1 MKNTLTQLT
10 PLAALLMLTGCF
22 APVADSEALID
33 PTEGTTSL
41 KVTTRAAMGEVAY
54 PVEILAYDISGE
66 LKARQTIENANQSI
80 KLQLNDGQYH
90 ITALSGQGSYEAP
103 GSYNLKSST
112 LGIPSAGTAS
122 EPLLM
127 GGADVSLSGASA
139 SVSLVMT
146 YRVASLGITLAE
158 VPAEVTSVT
167 VGVSQ
172 QYGAIDMAGAYSGTS
187 TASISCHRSGALWRS
202 DIVYLMPG
210 MGAST
215 TLTLTLVNPQGQVS
229 YSYELSEPLEAAVPY
244 RMEGTY
250 VESSAPYIAGVLTV
264 EGWKS
269 ERTINFDFGSG
280 SNNNGGGGGIIEVP
294 TVQGT
299 AIPAAGDAWDGHVV
313 ALVEPTAANEADLL
327 LLSLH
332 EEWDVYAPAAE
343 GHEQEMWQLTAAYS
357 EGALSGWS
365 VPSKDEASLLKKRYG
380 GAFEDLNNTIELL
393 GGEAIPNPESLTTS
407 NNSRYLCEE
416 GTKSFKFA
424 ESSSITTVGKKV
436 KYRLR
441 LVKKVHLIVK

>member
-1 MKNTLTQLT
+1 MKNTLSQLT
-10 PLAALLMLTGCF
+10 PLASLLMLTGCF

-66 LKARQTIENANQSI
+66 LKARQTIENADQSI

-90 ITALSGQGSYEAP
+90 ITALSGQGSYEVP
-103 GSYNLKSST
+103 SSYNLKSSA

-122 EPLLM
+122 APLLM

-172 QYGAIDMAGAYSGTS
+172 QYGAIDMAGAYQGTS
-187 TASISCHRSGALWRS
+187 TARIDCHRSGALWTS

-229 YSYELSEPLEAAVPY
+229 YSYELCEPLEAAVPY

-280 SNNNGGGGGIIEVP
+280 SNNNGGGGSIIEVP

-332 EEWDVYAPAAE
+332 EEQDVYAPAAE

-365 VPSKDEASLLKKRYG
+365 VPSKDEASALKKRYG

-393 GGEAIPNPESLTTS
+393 GGEVITVSGKS
-407 NNSRYLCEE
+407 DNSRYLCEE
-416 GTKSFKFA
+416 GTKTFNFA
-424 ESSSITTVGKKV
+424 ESGSITTSGKKV

>member
-1 MKNTLTQLT
+1 MKNTLSQLT

-90 ITALSGQGSYEAP
+90 ITALSGQGSYEVP
-103 GSYNLKSST
+103 SSYNLKSST

-172 QYGAIDMAGAYSGTS
+172 QYGAIDMAGAYQGTS
-187 TASISCHRSGALWRS
+187 TARIDCHRSGALWRS

-250 VESSAPYIAGVLTV
+250 VESSAPYISGVLTV

-332 EEWDVYAPAAE
+332 EEQDVYAPVAE

-365 VPSKDEASLLKKRYG
+365 VPSKDEASALKKRYG

-393 GGEAIPNPESLTTS
+393 GGEAITISDKS

-416 GTKSFKFA
+416 GTKTFNFA
-424 ESSSITTVGKKV
+424 ESGSITTAGKKV

>member
-66 LKARQTIENANQSI
+66 LKARQTIENADQSI

-215 TLTLTLVNPQGQVS
+215 TLTLTLINPQGQVS

-250 VESSAPYIAGVLTV
+250 VESSAPYISGVLTV

-280 SNNNGGGGGIIEVP
+280 SNNNGGGGSIIEVP

-313 ALVEPTAANEADLL
+313 ALVEPTSGNEADLL

-332 EEWDVYAPAAE
+332 EEQDVYAPVAE

-393 GGEAIPNPESLTTS
+393 GGEAITISDKS

-416 GTKSFKFA
+416 GTKTFNFA
-424 ESSSITTVGKKV
+424 ESGSITTAGMKV

-441 LVKKVHLIVK
+441 LVKKVHLVVK